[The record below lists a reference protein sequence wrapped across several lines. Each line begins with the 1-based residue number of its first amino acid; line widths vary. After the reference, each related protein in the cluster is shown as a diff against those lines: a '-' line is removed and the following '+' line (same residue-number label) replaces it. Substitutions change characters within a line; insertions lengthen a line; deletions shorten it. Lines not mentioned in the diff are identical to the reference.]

1 MSRYRTITLAGAA
14 HSGRAGL
21 RKGFPTQQPGE
32 VASKLLGAPFETLDE
47 QAQRV
52 AQHVAEGRHIARNV
66 ADDYDEGTTFGQRAA
81 DVVASFGG
89 SWTFVGLFAGIL
101 VIWVGLNAFLLASRG
116 RTFDPYPYILLN
128 LFLSMLAA
136 IQAPVILMSQNRHS
150 ERDRLN
156 AQHDY
161 EVNLKAELD
170 IMLLHEKLDLLRE
183 KQWEELLAIQKEQLE
198 LLATLI
204 PTRTPAP

>member
-1 MSRYRTITLAGAA
+1 MSRTRSKAPVGAA
-14 HSGRAGL
+14 HAGP
-21 RKGFPTQQPGE
+21 RKGCPTQRPGE
-32 VASKLLGAPFETLDE
+32 VASKLLGVPFETLDE

-52 AQHVAEGRHIARNV
+52 AEHVAEGRHIARNV
-66 ADDYDEGTTFGQRAA
+66 TDDYDEGTTFGQRAA

-89 SWTFVGLFAGIL
+89 SWTFVGLFAG
-101 VIWVGLNAFLLASRG
+101 VMVVWVGLNAFLLAARG
-116 RTFDPYPYILLN
+116 RTFDPFPYILLN

-156 AQHDY
+156 AEHDY

-183 KQWEELLAIQKEQLE
+183 KQWGELLAIQKEQLE

>member
-1 MSRYRTITLAGAA
+1 MSKIRSNPPADPAHDGRTR
-14 HSGRAGL
+14 S
-21 RKGFPTQQPGE
+21 RKGGPAHHPGE
-32 VASKLLGAPFETLDE
+32 VASKLLGVPFESLDE

-52 AQHVAEGRHIARNV
+52 ARHVAEGRHIARNV
-66 ADDYDEGTTFGQRAA
+66 TKAYDEETTFGQRAA

-89 SWTFVGLFAGIL
+89 SWTFVGLFAGVML
-101 VIWVGLNAFLLASRG
+101 VWVGLNAFLLASRG
-116 RTFDPYPYILLN
+116 KTFDPYPYILLN

-156 AQHDY
+156 AEHDY

-183 KQWEELLAIQKEQLE
+183 KQWEELLVIQKEQLE
-198 LLATLI
+198 LLSTLI
-204 PTRTPAP
+204 QKKTLSP

>member
-1 MSRYRTITLAGAA
+1 MSRYRTLTLAGAA
-14 HSGRAGL
+14 HLGRPGR
-21 RKGFPTQQPGE
+21 RKGFHTQQPGE
-32 VASKLLGAPFETLDE
+32 VASKLLGVPFETLDE

-52 AQHVAEGRHIARNV
+52 AEHVAEGRHIARNV
-66 ADDYDEGTTFGQRAA
+66 TDDYDEGTTLGQRAA

-89 SWTFVGLFAGIL
+89 SWTFVGLFAS
-101 VIWVGLNAFLLASRG
+101 VMVVWVGLNAFLLASRG

-198 LLATLI
+198 LLATLL
-204 PTRTPAP
+204 PKRDLAP